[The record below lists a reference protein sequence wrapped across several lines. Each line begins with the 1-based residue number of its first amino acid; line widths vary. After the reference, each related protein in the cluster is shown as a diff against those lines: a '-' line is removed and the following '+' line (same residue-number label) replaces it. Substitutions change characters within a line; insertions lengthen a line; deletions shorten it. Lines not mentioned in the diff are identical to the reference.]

1 MRIQRNISFATYS
14 KKLSFIAQH
23 APGIPKVLVGNR
35 LHLAF
40 RRQVAPA
47 EAEEYA
53 EKNAMGFFEVS
64 AFRTLQFW
72 FLSGV
77 PISFFHISFRYHLSS
92 TSTSVRALWSWREW
106 H

>member
-1 MRIQRNISFATYS
+1 M
-14 KKLSFIAQH
+14 
-23 APGIPKVLVGNR
+23 GNR

-64 AFRTLQFW
+64 SNKIVRYMSIIHLP
-72 FLSGV
+72 
-77 PISFFHISFRYHLSS
+77 PIRRYRLLL
-92 TSTSVRALWSWREW
+92 TST
-106 H
+106 

>member
-1 MRIQRNISFATYS
+1 MNLLFNY
-14 KKLSFIAQH
+14 FILKTPFCAQH

-53 EKNAMGFFEVS
+53 EKNAMGFFEVRS
-64 AFRTLQFW
+64 FKSTRFW
-72 FLSGV
+72 
-77 PISFFHISFRYHLSS
+77 SF
-92 TSTSVRALWSWREW
+92 V
-106 H
+106 

>member
-1 MRIQRNISFATYS
+1 MEEGSRPGRKLLGIFNIAVEFRGEVRRRRCWHWDMRDDYLALKITTC
-14 KKLSFIAQH
+14 AQH

-40 RRQVAPA
+40 RRQVSPA

-64 AFRTLQFW
+64 
-72 FLSGV
+72 S
-77 PISFFHISFRYHLSS
+77 
-92 TSTSVRALWSWREW
+92 
-106 H
+106 